1 MLIALLIAPGVDLA
15 VVMVVAA
22 FVFGR
27 RRWPSGMKQLG
38 DKPVVMEF
46 AAGAARIEVAARA
59 QHSAGITRLAT
70 MNVT

>member
-59 QHSAGITRLAT
+59 RHRDLVSRLLT
-70 MNVT
+70 MDVT